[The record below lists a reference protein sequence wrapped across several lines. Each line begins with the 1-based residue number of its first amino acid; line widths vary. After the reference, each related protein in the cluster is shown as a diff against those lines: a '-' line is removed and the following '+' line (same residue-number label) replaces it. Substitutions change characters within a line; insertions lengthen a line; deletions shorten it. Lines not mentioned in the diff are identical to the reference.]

1 MVHKT
6 EEKNKTRGRMK
17 LDSRWNC
24 LSKVNEVLNQAGSNA
39 NREQEEIED
48 GDGWHPE
55 FAGRTMNKN
64 KEEMKDQTYL
74 KDTGYFQLEI
84 SSNQKCANDTEE
96 SWAGI

>member
-17 LDSRWNC
+17 LDSRGNC

-48 GDGWHPE
+48 GDG
-55 FAGRTMNKN
+55 
-64 KEEMKDQTYL
+64 
-74 KDTGYFQLEI
+74 
-84 SSNQKCANDTEE
+84 
-96 SWAGI
+96 